1 MEFSVGFSPMGFT
14 GKASRQIAQHSGGE
28 LPVQTTNSPQEW
40 YNRIPPID
48 GEEKGGGA
56 YDKVLTTIINY
67 DSFFSKYT
75 YEYHELSIKY
85 TYEYHTIM
93 KIVYIFGWS
102 ILV

>member
-56 YDKVLTTIINY
+56 HDKVSTTIINY
-67 DSFFSKYT
+67 DSFFFF
-75 YEYHELSIKY
+75 LSIPMS
-85 TYEYHTIM
+85 IM
-93 KIVYIFGWS
+93 NCPLS
-102 ILV
+102 IPMSIILS